1 MEQLTRRW
9 GDETWIDASYD
20 TSTNL
25 FGDREKVSNEQF
37 EAAWRDRLSTKAG
50 FKFISKPMP
59 MKTKTNSVIYYLYFA
74 SQKPVAAGIVDD
86 IFNKYRK
93 RQGL

>member
-1 MEQLTRRW
+1 VDGRRPP
-9 GDETWIDASYD
+9 A
-20 TSTNL
+20 
-25 FGDREKVSNEQF
+25 RVF
-37 EAAWRDRLSTKAG
+37 EAAFRERLKKKAG
-50 FKFISKPMP
+50 FKFVSKPMP
-59 MKTKTNSVIYYLYFA
+59 MKTKTNAIIYYLYFA